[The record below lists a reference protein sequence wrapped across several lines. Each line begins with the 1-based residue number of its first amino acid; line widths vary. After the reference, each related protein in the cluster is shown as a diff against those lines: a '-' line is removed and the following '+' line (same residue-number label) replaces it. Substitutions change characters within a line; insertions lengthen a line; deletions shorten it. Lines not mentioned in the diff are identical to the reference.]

1 MRVHRV
7 EVQKSVS
14 VSLLRGSM
22 QWNIENKRFQ
32 WFDFRNTLRLIS
44 MVYVRISELN
54 RMYIVV

>member
-32 WFDFRNTLRLIS
+32 WFDLRNTLRLIS

>member
-7 EVQKSVS
+7 EVQKSIF
-14 VSLLRGSM
+14 VSLLWRSM

-32 WFDFRNTLRLIS
+32 WFDLRNTLRFIS
-44 MVYVRISELN
+44 MVYVRIFELN

>member
-7 EVQKSVS
+7 EVQKSIF
-14 VSLLRGSM
+14 VSLLWRSM

-32 WFDFRNTLRLIS
+32 WFDLRNTLRFIS

>member
-1 MRVHRV
+1 MRVYRV

-32 WFDFRNTLRLIS
+32 WFDLRNTLRLIS

>member
-14 VSLLRGSM
+14 VSLLRGFM

-32 WFDFRNTLRLIS
+32 WFDLRNTLRLIS